1 MLCLQCEGPDAVVV
15 EPGDA
20 LAAAVPLIAG
30 AELWPRDSGDV
41 VRVTADAF
49 ETTGSAGTPGV
60 VQHSCCDAGG
70 PETVYLTAEGCECQ

>member
-1 MLCLQCEGPDAVVV
+1 MLCLQRGGPEAVVV

-20 LAAAVPLIAG
+20 LAAAVPLLEG
-30 AELWPRDSGDV
+30 AELRPRDGGDA

-60 VQHSCCDAGG
+60 AQ
-70 PETVYLTAEGCECQ
+70 